1 MHKERLFTWR
11 KSAEKLFYC
20 DIRALLDC
28 DILTGFGG
36 LKNEVVRH
44 SRGVFALSSKYGNGK
59 ALSPAVKK
67 GLEAHLRVF
76 VPRFR
81 DKKII
86 GEWYGFARIL

>member
-11 KSAEKLFYC
+11 KSAEKLFCC

-44 SRGVFALSSKYGNGK
+44 TVEEFLYAKKIENQTERTLRGYKNAKNGK
-59 ALSPAVKK
+59 NQLTDCIT
-67 GLEAHLRVF
+67 E
-76 VPRFR
+76 
-81 DKKII
+81 
-86 GEWYGFARIL
+86 